1 MRGLGA
7 GLFWGSVALALHLAV
22 LWVAPLGGG
31 GGGRAGAG
39 GTATVTLAATGPDIA
54 ALADSW
60 SVAPAAPATA
70 PARIDRP
77 ASPAVSPSL
86 VPASAR
92 HPIRDPPAGRP
103 SHWRRRGQRS
113 ARRPTPRHRNR
124 RRSRC
129 PMRGPHPPCQRRKP
143 LPRRCQPG
151 RPTGCRPPWPWRVP
165 MPTRSAR
172 WSTRSARARRRGRR
186 RSTPR
191 RARPIRW
198 PRPVRRVWAAGRWRR
213 PAGRVARADRR
224 SAAIPAG
231 HMGRGDSGPGGARAA
246 PPRRRPRIGRGLAYP
261 DGGPSGRVAG
271 GVGLGAVGQC
281 GAGSRGPR
289 RGASRGPVSAGAG
302 STGRCVARVRP
313 AGAIGCRARPS
324 MPRSVNRA
332 DRAPGGTVF
341 RAAGG
346 RAYPFGI
353 GQVFMP
359 RKR

>member
-86 VPASAR
+86 VPASA
-92 HPIRDPPAGRP
+92 PPSDPRPAGRP
-103 SHWRRRGQRS
+103 AQPLAATGP
-113 ARRPTPRHRNR
+113 ALGPPPDARHRNR

-198 PRPVRRVWAAGRWRR
+198 PRPVRRVWAAGGGADRR
-213 PAGRVARADRR
+213 GGAARADRR

-271 GVGLGAVGQC
+271 GVGLGPSGNAALDRAALDAVRR
-281 GAGSRGPR
+281 AGRFPPAPAALD
-289 RGASRGPVSAGAG
+289 GASHVFDLPV
-302 STGRCVARVRP
+302 R
-313 AGAIGCRARPS
+313 
-324 MPRSVNRA
+324 
-332 DRAPGGTVF
+332 
-341 RAAGG
+341 
-346 RAYPFGI
+346 
-353 GQVFMP
+353 
-359 RKR
+359 